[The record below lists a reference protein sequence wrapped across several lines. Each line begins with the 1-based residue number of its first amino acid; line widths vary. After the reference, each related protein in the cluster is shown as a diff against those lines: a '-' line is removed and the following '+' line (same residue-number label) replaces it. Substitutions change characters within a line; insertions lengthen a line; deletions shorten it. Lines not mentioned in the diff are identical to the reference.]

1 MIKPNGKYLKAV
13 LALLGLTS
21 CKAAPTPSVAP
32 QKKEP
37 DEVDP
42 ALDLNETSNYRS
54 CVGMLAYLAIDRV
67 DVQYEVNVLSRT
79 LKEPRQ
85 SSWNKLRR
93 VCRYLRGTS
102 DAEIHMMQPD
112 KDDDVVWLD
121 IWGDSDWAGDV
132 VTRRSQSSSQ
142 IELDEC
148 PGYSNYGLQVPIAQ
162 SSGEAEFYSAASAA
176 SDGMYIREVLLFFGF
191 AVTTNLIL
199 DSSAARGICKREG
212 VGKVWHLS
220 CKVLWVQ
227 QLVKRGVI
235 NVLPTPG
242 LENKADLGTKV
253 LPVAMRERCGLKV
266 VEEATEKETE
276 EESVS
281 AISVARGSGSASP
294 GVLEAVIALLSAL
307 RVSGSTDD
315 DDVMSGSIQAP
326 RQNSQWA
333 TFWLILFLVGLVLM
347 KLCSSKLKAV
357 PVMSGCG
364 VLRLKYHLDDDEA
377 VEPRG
382 QRM

>member
-1 MIKPNGKYLKAV
+1 
-13 LALLGLTS
+13 
-21 CKAAPTPSVAP
+21 
-32 QKKEP
+32 
-37 DEVDP
+37 
-42 ALDLNETSNYRS
+42 
-54 CVGMLAYLAIDRV
+54 MLAYLAIDRV

-148 PGYSNYGLQVPIAQ
+148 PGYSNSRLQVPIAQ

-212 VGKVWHLS
+212 VGKVRHLS

-253 LPVAMRERCGLKV
+253 LPVATLRYHRERCGLKV

-307 RVSGSTDD
+307 RVSGSADD
-315 DDVMSGSIQAP
+315 YDVMSGSAQAP
-326 RQNSQWA
+326 LQTGQWA
-333 TFWLILFLVGLVLM
+333 TFWLILILVGLVLM

-357 PVMSGCG
+357 PVMTGCG

-382 QRM
+382 RRM